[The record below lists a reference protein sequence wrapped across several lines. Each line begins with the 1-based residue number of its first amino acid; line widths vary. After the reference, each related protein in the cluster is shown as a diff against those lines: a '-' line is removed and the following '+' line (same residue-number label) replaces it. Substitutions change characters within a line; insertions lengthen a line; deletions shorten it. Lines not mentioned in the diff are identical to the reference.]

1 MIYLSTRATHRAA
14 AHELPPQPMLN
25 LFTRPMQIVWPG
37 VRPVRGIV
45 GFARSIEIYES
56 SSAIVIEDEEIIE
69 INLRER
75 VLSALQN
82 VEHFGPRT
90 FIDTDVLEHDFSS

>member
-1 MIYLSTRATHRAA
+1 
-14 AHELPPQPMLN
+14 
-25 LFTRPMQIVWPG
+25 MQIVWPG

-45 GFARSIEIYES
+45 GFARSIEIYE